1 MSAYIAMKGVITNV
15 DENIRNDEDVA
26 FEYEIQK
33 TPQNILTWKRYIEYW
48 KEEGRTD
55 KQIRWLYE
63 RFCSQFVTDTSIWED
78 YIRWESTKEV
88 VETSR
93 IFWLF
98 QRCLKSCVRDCDRI
112 CLSYLEL
119 AIEQY
124 DLAMI
129 RHALASSLMKM
140 EREMHRKVWDPVI
153 KFVEEKVLPL
163 TQLDSTQEDEEEST
177 DEAELINV
185 LLVKGFTKGG
195 FISEEIS
202 ENGSRGD
209 IWSSHILER
218 YLKVAPQ
225 QKRNES
231 LATLALT
238 RDNIT
243 IKSVYEKYLP
253 QDENSGK
260 YLPSSELPFELNFNY
275 LASLEKL
282 GLDNQYEEFMRQMNG
297 IYPDKWLFLILSL
310 AKYYISR
317 GRLDSCGDLLKKSLQ
332 QTLRYSDF
340 DRIYNFY
347 LLFEQECSQFIL
359 GKLKENDSKF
369 FNQKDWTEKLQA
381 HMATFESLINLYDIY
396 LNDVA
401 LRQDSNLVETWMK
414 RVSLQKSAAEKC
426 NVYSEAILKID
437 PRKVGTPG
445 SFGRLW
451 CSYGDLYWRSNAI
464 STARELWTQS
474 LKVPYPYIEDLE
486 EIYLNWADRE
496 LDKEGVERAFSI
508 LEDALH
514 VPTNPEILLEKYK
527 NGHRKI
533 PAQTVLFNSLRIWS
547 KYIDYLE
554 AYCPKDANSSDK
566 IFNKTKTAYNTVI
579 DLRLITPAMAENFAL
594 FLQNHHEVME
604 SFQVYEKTIPLF
616 PPEIQYEL
624 WIEYLEVATSHQLSS
639 LSPEHIRFLF
649 EKALENLCSNGIDCK
664 TIFIAYSVFEE
675 RISGLISKSIEILR
689 RGAVTGTVSVST
701 HLESRLQLWR
711 MCISKAESTLGPSV
725 TRELYQECIQILPN
739 SKAVEFVIKFSDFES
754 SIGETIRAR
763 EILAYGAKLLPPSRN
778 TELWDSF
785 EIFELKHGDKETYK
799 DMLKMKKVLESNML
813 IDSASVSH
821 EEGNINFVA
830 AATSHAPNSHT
841 LNQSTSSYSIN
852 PDEIELDI

>member
-1 MSAYIAMKGVITNV
+1 MKGVITNV

-260 YLPSSELPFELNFNY
+260 YLPSS
-275 LASLEKL
+275 
-282 GLDNQYEEFMRQMNG
+282 
-297 IYPDKWLFLILSL
+297 
-310 AKYYISR
+310 
-317 GRLDSCGDLLKKSLQ
+317 
-332 QTLRYSDF
+332 
-340 DRIYNFY
+340 
-347 LLFEQECSQFIL
+347 
-359 GKLKENDSKF
+359 
-369 FNQKDWTEKLQA
+369 
-381 HMATFESLINLYDIY
+381 
-396 LNDVA
+396 
-401 LRQDSNLVETWMK
+401 
-414 RVSLQKSAAEKC
+414 
-426 NVYSEAILKID
+426 
-437 PRKVGTPG
+437 
-445 SFGRLW
+445 
-451 CSYGDLYWRSNAI
+451 
-464 STARELWTQS
+464 
-474 LKVPYPYIEDLE
+474 
-486 EIYLNWADRE
+486 
-496 LDKEGVERAFSI
+496 
-508 LEDALH
+508 
-514 VPTNPEILLEKYK
+514 
-527 NGHRKI
+527 
-533 PAQTVLFNSLRIWS
+533 
-547 KYIDYLE
+547 
-554 AYCPKDANSSDK
+554 
-566 IFNKTKTAYNTVI
+566 
-579 DLRLITPAMAENFAL
+579 
-594 FLQNHHEVME
+594 
-604 SFQVYEKTIPLF
+604 
-616 PPEIQYEL
+616 
-624 WIEYLEVATSHQLSS
+624 
-639 LSPEHIRFLF
+639 
-649 EKALENLCSNGIDCK
+649 
-664 TIFIAYSVFEE
+664 
-675 RISGLISKSIEILR
+675 
-689 RGAVTGTVSVST
+689 
-701 HLESRLQLWR
+701 
-711 MCISKAESTLGPSV
+711 
-725 TRELYQECIQILPN
+725 
-739 SKAVEFVIKFSDFES
+739 
-754 SIGETIRAR
+754 
-763 EILAYGAKLLPPSRN
+763 
-778 TELWDSF
+778 
-785 EIFELKHGDKETYK
+785 
-799 DMLKMKKVLESNML
+799 
-813 IDSASVSH
+813 
-821 EEGNINFVA
+821 
-830 AATSHAPNSHT
+830 
-841 LNQSTSSYSIN
+841 
-852 PDEIELDI
+852 